1 MSRLTAQRLAA
12 RMENFAPFRVVEVM
26 ERAWEV
32 QASGRSVVHL
42 AVGEPDF
49 GTPAPVVEAAS
60 RAIADGRVHY
70 TSSVGIPAL
79 REAISGYYG
88 ERFGVD
94 VPVGRIVVT
103 AGASA
108 ALVLAFGITLDAG
121 DEVILSDPGYP
132 CNRNLIRLYGAD
144 AVGAQVGP
152 ADNYQLSI
160 DTVAPRWTDHTR
172 GVLIGTPSNPTGTV
186 VAAEDLAALVR
197 WTTGRDALSFVD
209 EVYGELVYDRDPST
223 ALACSSDIFVIN
235 SFSKTFG
242 MTGWRL
248 GWLVCPD
255 WAAEAA
261 NRLAQ
266 NLYISPP
273 VPAQFGALAAFTP
286 EVWEIVEQRRRLF
299 RERRD
304 LLVDGLRRLG
314 FGVPVTPQGAF
325 YVYARCDRFA
335 ADSSEFVRRL
345 LEEAGVA
352 VVPGDDFGTFEAE
365 RYVRF
370 SYAASLDQ
378 LHEAL
383 ARLEA
388 FTERCR
394 MDRRSG
400 S

>member
-1 MSRLTAQRLAA
+1 
-12 RMENFAPFRVVEVM
+12 MENFAPFRVVEVM
-26 ERAWEV
+26 EKAWEV
-32 QASGRSVVHL
+32 QARGRSVVHL

-49 GTPAPVVEAAS
+49 GTPAAVVEAAG
-60 RAIADGRVHY
+60 RAIAEGRVHY

-79 REAISGYYG
+79 REAISDHYG
-88 ERFGVD
+88 EHFGVD
-94 VPVGRIVVT
+94 VPVSRIVVT

-144 AVGAQVGP
+144 PVGASVGP
-152 ADNYQLSI
+152 DDNYQLSI
-160 DTVAPRWTDHTR
+160 DTVAPRWTDRTR

-186 VAAEDLAALVR
+186 VAAEDLAELVR
-197 WTTGRDALSFVD
+197 WTTSRGGLSFVD
-209 EVYGELVYDRDPST
+209 EVYGELVYDGDPST
-223 ALACSSDIFVIN
+223 ALGRSSDIFVIN

-255 WAAEAA
+255 WATEAA

-286 EVWEIVEQRRRLF
+286 AVRAIVDERRRLF
-299 RERRD
+299 RERRE

-335 ADSSEFVRRL
+335 TDSSEFVRRL
-345 LEEAGVA
+345 LDEAGVA
-352 VVPGDDFGTFEAE
+352 VVPGDDFGAFEAE
-365 RYVRF
+365 RHVRF
-370 SYAASLDQ
+370 SYAASLEQ

-394 MDRRSG
+394 TDLRTG